1 MKVLLSVL
9 LLTLLLCFAITRVG
23 AWWIEKQNPA
33 IGEIVELDGQRLH
46 LVDQGPVDAPALILV
61 HGASSNLKDF
71 SSSLLPALAQ
81 RFRVLAFDRPGYG
94 YSERGSGAWPDPAQL
109 ADLMLRVAEQR
120 GVQQPVVLGHSWG
133 GSVVMAALVH
143 HPERI
148 RGGISLAGVAG
159 HWAGSVG
166 WTYDLGAL
174 PLIGPLFAHTLVL
187 PAGLAVL
194 PGAVAEVLAPNPVP
208 EGYVER
214 IGARLALRPSS
225 FLYNVQDMRMLN
237 EYMQSLSPLY
247 RQIERPLMVI
257 HGDADELVPFWN
269 HGERL
274 EPVISDL
281 QVRMLEG
288 QGHAPHHSATAEVLG
303 HIDDFMTGAP

>member
-1 MKVLLSVL
+1 MKVLLTVL
-9 LLTLLLCFAITRVG
+9 LLILLLCFAITRVG

-288 QGHAPHHSATAEVLG
+288 QGHAPHHSATVEVLG

>member
-9 LLTLLLCFAITRVG
+9 LLILLLCFAITRVG

-71 SSSLLPALAQ
+71 SSSLLPALA
-81 RFRVLAFDRPGYG
+81 RRYRVLAFDRPGYG
-94 YSERGSGAWPDPAQL
+94 YSERGIGAWPDPAQL

-143 HPERI
+143 HPERV

-194 PGAVAEVLAPNPVP
+194 SGAVTEVLAPNPVP
-208 EGYVER
+208 EGYIER